1 MARPLRRDDE
11 GVSTLASF
19 IGVIILVVAILGVY
33 YGYVVPK
40 FGAPPLRAQSGD
52 QVQVNYIGTFSDTG
66 LVFDTSLQFVAT
78 DNATYAKAFMFS
90 WHAWQPLP
98 LTIGSRGVVK
108 RFDLGIQALVV
119 GASIALLVP

>member
-19 IGVIILVVAILGVY
+19 IGVIILVIAILGVY

-40 FGAPPLRAQSGD
+40 FGTPPLRAQSGD
-52 QVQVNYIGTFSDTG
+52 QVQVNYIGTLSDTG
-66 LVFDTSLQFVAT
+66 LLLDTSLQSVAT
-78 DNATYAKAFMFS
+78 DNATYAKALMFS

-98 LTIGSRGVVK
+98 VTIGSGRVVHGFGRGT
-108 RFDLGIQALVV
+108 
-119 GASIALLVP
+119 